1 MTRLPSFNVEPLGP
15 TRRCRRFT
23 KRSFDLTKPDI
34 DAASLWP
41 GGIRHHG
48 RKISKPPIFMMSQKT
63 CHHNQIDSILN
74 TTLQILRYSPT
85 LQIQASSCKTF
96 FACGKGTL
104 LAKSLIMSLA
114 WSPHQINVPIL
125 KNFTQPHMMHTPR
138 ALCGLEYYIWIPSFL
153 GGLHSHGPL
162 NKVEFAHQFMP
173 WWHECHDHLQL
184 FGQCKGN
191 ASQHNLCQPDTLPAK
206 SSHLARL
213 AWGSTIS
220 SNKCG
225 MTRNSQDQRVMIQS
239 NPKTLLLLMYKCT
252 TLANHNLQA
261 KALQILFPILWEQGG
276 KWTFIQ
282 EHTRGWHVLLG
293 NRPLHL
299 PGGHTSSSENILTT
313 STCPHEHQTPWSSAL
328 RKPRNTGFQWSIP
341 SWSHGLSLRYFFFPS
356 APQLQI
362 WCKLAYTI
370 GCSYSFCF
378 QGNLLVTRLDLHH
391 PLHRQA
397 SSVSNKG
404 LKKKGRTKGWGPTRK
419 VCSFFSLECHPPQT
433 SSNTDPTS
441 LQAHK

>member
-1 MTRLPSFNVEPLGP
+1 
-15 TRRCRRFT
+15 
-23 KRSFDLTKPDI
+23 
-34 DAASLWP
+34 
-41 GGIRHHG
+41 
-48 RKISKPPIFMMSQKT
+48 
-63 CHHNQIDSILN
+63 
-74 TTLQILRYSPT
+74 
-85 LQIQASSCKTF
+85 
-96 FACGKGTL
+96 
-104 LAKSLIMSLA
+104 
-114 WSPHQINVPIL
+114 
-125 KNFTQPHMMHTPR
+125 
-138 ALCGLEYYIWIPSFL
+138 
-153 GGLHSHGPL
+153 
-162 NKVEFAHQFMP
+162 
-173 WWHECHDHLQL
+173 
-184 FGQCKGN
+184 
-191 ASQHNLCQPDTLPAK
+191 
-206 SSHLARL
+206 
-213 AWGSTIS
+213 
-220 SNKCG
+220 
-225 MTRNSQDQRVMIQS
+225 
-239 NPKTLLLLMYKCT
+239 MYKCT